1 VIDWVS
7 NLDKMEYMVISSD
20 MSLTVGNDGHVTD
33 VRGLVHEPTNLVYD
47 SKHG

>member
-7 NLDKMEYMVISSD
+7 DLDKIEYAMIKKI
-20 MSLTVGNDGHVTD
+20 SLTVGDDGHVTD

-47 SKHG
+47 SKDR